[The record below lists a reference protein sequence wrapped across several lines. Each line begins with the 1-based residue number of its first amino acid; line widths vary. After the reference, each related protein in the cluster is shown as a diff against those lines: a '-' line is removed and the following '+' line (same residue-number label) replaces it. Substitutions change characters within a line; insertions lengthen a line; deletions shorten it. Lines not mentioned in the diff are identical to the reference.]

1 MLLNGS
7 FHYLDTFT
15 LMPVADNS
23 QTLLEQDKGNS
34 LTLNKPLIFE
44 HVLSNN
50 IKLSCM
56 DLH

>member
-23 QTLLEQDKGNS
+23 QTNKGNS